1 MATTTYQFS
10 LPLTCEGI
18 PPTTSTDFWQY
29 SKMEKVKEEDRFE
42 LIENTSTGA
51 TFFLNKEIS
60 YGDFLII
67 VFLMLFLIFGIVR
80 FFINFIMKKFY
91 DN

>member
-10 LPLTCEGI
+10 LPLTCEGT

-29 SKMEKVKEEDRFE
+29 SKMVKEEERIE
-42 LIENTSTGA
+42 LIENATTGA
-51 TFFLNKEIS
+51 TFFLNKEIT

-80 FFINFIMKKFY
+80 FFINFIMKKIS
-91 DN
+91 

>member
-10 LPLTCEGI
+10 LPLTCEGC

-29 SKMEKVKEEDRFE
+29 SKMEKVEERIEF
-42 LIENTSTGA
+42 IENATTGA
-51 TFFLNKEIS
+51 TFFLNKEIT

-67 VFLMLFLIFGIVR
+67 TFLVVFLVFGIMKFLID
-80 FFINFIMKKFY
+80 FFIPKRIDFKK
-91 DN
+91 